1 MVKFPIE
8 NQDQFNEAIKDRLTR
23 EREKWEKETN
33 IDEYKSRAEQAES
46 NAFGR
51 VQSRDARQIL
61 TGMNVPKERH
71 GRILKLA
78 ELPTKAGEDGEPD
91 RKAIVEAFKGLHGDM
106 PEVFGE
112 GATVAE
118 TALDTSG
125 GGGDDKDAPLTRER
139 IENME
144 PEQINEPG
152 MWERVQKFMSGERA

>member
-1 MVKFPIE
+1 MKFPIE
-8 NQDQFNEAIKDRLTR
+8 NQEQFDQAIKDRLTR

-33 IDEYKSRAEQAES
+33 IDEYKTRAEQAEA

-78 ELPTKAGEDGEPD
+78 ELPTAPGEDGEPN
-91 RKAIVEAFKGLHGDM
+91 RKALVEAFKSLHSDM

-112 GATVAE
+112 GATVE
-118 TALDTSG
+118 DTALDTSN
-125 GGGDDKDAPLTRER
+125 GDDADGKDAPLTRDR
-139 IENME
+139 IESMDPDE
-144 PEQINEPG
+144 INEPK
-152 MWERVQKFMSGERA
+152 MWERVQRFMAGERA